1 MRRLISAIDSES
13 LTDRVLLPCVF
24 VAAFLLAF
32 SRRPDALLNAQ
43 FFAED
48 GAWWYSQAHDMGPLE
63 ALLTPY
69 RNYLHVAP
77 RLAAAVSL
85 VVPLMFAPL
94 VMNVAA
100 LAIQAAVAA
109 FLVSKRLAVAAP
121 SRAARIALAFLVI
134 GLPNIWGTLANVTNS
149 QWHLA
154 VLACAVVVSVPDARW
169 PWRTFDIAALFLSG
183 LSGPFAVFLAPV
195 AAVAWLVRRDRWT
208 IVLAAVSSA
217 AAAIQLGVILL
228 ATPQSGA
235 PPALGASSDAFLR
248 VVVGRI
254 VYGLFLGQTGYER
267 IFAGGGGV
275 WFSSIVLWAVGA
287 ALAAVLVYA
296 AVRGPVALKLAIV
309 YAALAFAAAL
319 VWPSNEPLPTTFWE
333 NLTAP
338 GASNRYVLL
347 PMIAVVATLLWMA
360 CTGHVIQRATAC
372 VLLAIVVVFGVA
384 RDWREAP
391 LKDYEFAT
399 YVEKYERTPSGS
411 KVQILY
417 PPGWSMVLTK
427 P

>member
-1 MRRLISAIDSES
+1 MKRLVSAFESES
-13 LTDRVLLPCVF
+13 LLDRVFLPGVF

-48 GAWWYSQAHDMGPLE
+48 GAWWYSQAHDMGLLE
-63 ALLTPY
+63 ALITPY
-69 RNYLHVAP
+69 RNYLHLAP
-77 RLAAAVSL
+77 RLTAVVSL
-85 VVPLMFAPL
+85 AVPLTFAPL
-94 VMNVAA
+94 VMNVVA
-100 LAIQAAVAA
+100 LAIQSMVATFIA
-109 FLVSKRLAVAAP
+109 SMRLAEAAP
-121 SRAARIALAFLVI
+121 SRVARLSMALLVV

-154 VLACAVVVSVPDARW
+154 VLACAVVVATTDARW
-169 PWRTFDIAALFLSG
+169 PWRTFDVAVLVLSG
-183 LSGPFAVFLAPV
+183 LSGPFALFLAPV
-195 AAVAWLVRRDRWT
+195 AFLAWLIRRERWT
-208 IVLAAVSSA
+208 IVLASIASTTAV
-217 AAAIQLGVILL
+217 IQLGFILL
-228 ATPQSGA
+228 ASPQAGA
-235 PPALGASSDAFLR
+235 PPALGASTDAFLR
-248 VVVGRI
+248 VVVGRV

-267 IFAGGGGV
+267 IFASGGGV
-275 WFSSIVLWAVGA
+275 WFSPFVLWTVGI
-287 ALAAVLVYA
+287 ALAALLVYA
-296 AVRGPVALKLAIV
+296 AVRGPVAIRLVII
-309 YAALAFAAAL
+309 YAALAFTAAL
-319 VWPSNEPLPTTFWE
+319 VWPSNEPLPTTFWQ

-347 PMIAVVATLLWMA
+347 PMLAVAATLVWLA
-360 CTGHVIQRATAC
+360 CTGHVFQRAIGG
-372 VLLAIVVVFGVA
+372 VLLAIVVVFGVV

-399 YVEKYERTPSGS
+399 FVEKYDRTPSGS